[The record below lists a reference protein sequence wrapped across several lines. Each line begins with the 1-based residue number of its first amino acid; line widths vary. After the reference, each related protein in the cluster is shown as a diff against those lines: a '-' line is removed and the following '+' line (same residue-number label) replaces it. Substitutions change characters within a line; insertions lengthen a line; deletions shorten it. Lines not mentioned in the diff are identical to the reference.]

1 MHIKLLFQEV
11 WMAKAAKIRGEVVM
25 GLVMTKMSSILAVA
39 AVPMVNTTAAERTIP
54 QNVKEVEDLWET
66 RVEVGNL
73 VEAPDLAV
81 ENKAKRLPMAVILAV
96 AKEVGI
102 SLQVDLIIM
111 DPDRIQENQAE

>member
-1 MHIKLLFQEV
+1 
-11 WMAKAAKIRGEVVM
+11 MAKVAKILDEAVTE
-25 GLVMTKMSSILAVA
+25 LVMTKTSSILAVA
-39 AVPMVNTTAAERTIP
+39 AVLMVNTTEAELMIP

-66 RVEVGNL
+66 RVEVENL

-111 DPDRIQENQAE
+111 DPDRIQENQAD

>member
-1 MHIKLLFQEV
+1 
-11 WMAKAAKIRGEVVM
+11 MAKVAKILDEAVTE
-25 GLVMTKMSSILAVA
+25 LVMTKTSSILA
-39 AVPMVNTTAAERTIP
+39 
-54 QNVKEVEDLWET
+54 
-66 RVEVGNL
+66 

>member
-1 MHIKLLFQEV
+1 M
-11 WMAKAAKIRGEVVM
+11 
-25 GLVMTKMSSILAVA
+25 A
-39 AVPMVNTTAAERTIP
+39 AVPPMVNTTAAERTIP

-66 RVEVGNL
+66 RVEVENL

-81 ENKAKRLPMAVILAV
+81 ENKAKRLPMAEILAA

-111 DPDRIQENQAE
+111 LVPDRIQENQAE

>member
-1 MHIKLLFQEV
+1 
-11 WMAKAAKIRGEVVM
+11 MAKAAKIPGEVVM

-66 RVEVGNL
+66 RLEVENL
-73 VEAPDLAV
+73 AEAPDLAA
-81 ENKAKRLPMAVILAV
+81 ENKVKRLHMVEILAA

-111 DPDRIQENQAE
+111 LVPDRIQENQAAE

>member
-1 MHIKLLFQEV
+1 
-11 WMAKAAKIRGEVVM
+11 MAKVAKILDEAVTE
-25 GLVMTKMSSILAVA
+25 LVMTKTSSILAVA
-39 AVPMVNTTAAERTIP
+39 AVLMVNTTEAELMIP

-66 RVEVGNL
+66 RVEVENL

-111 DPDRIQENQAE
+111 LVPDRIQENQAE

>member
-1 MHIKLLFQEV
+1 
-11 WMAKAAKIRGEVVM
+11 MAKAAKIPGEVVM
-25 GLVMTKMSSILAVA
+25 GLVMTKTSSILAVA
-39 AVPMVNTTAAERTIP
+39 AVPPMVNTTAAEQTIL

-66 RVEVGNL
+66 RVEVENL

-111 DPDRIQENQAE
+111 LVPDRIQENQAE